1 MMPKPGSDAVN
12 HGGNGG
18 CPAVDERGVAR
29 PQHKI
34 CDIGAVEVKEHAAG
48 PDDGRPPITEAA
60 PFVVQTPVT
69 PLPRVVRPGYSGTL
83 REAMDPSA
91 RVTGVEPALAGRV
104 LLVDDEQRI
113 VNFVRRGLEA
123 EGLEVDT
130 AGGGE
135 EGLRLARSR
144 GYDLV
149 ILDLVMPD
157 IDGLSV
163 LQQILERKPSQP
175 VLVLSALSDTAS
187 KVRSLELG
195 AEDYLSKPFSL
206 EELLARVRARLRTAA
221 RADQTKLAVG
231 PTTLDLIRHQVDDG
245 RGPVPLAD
253 REFLLLQELMRH
265 AGRSVSKERLLSSVW
280 GYHFD
285 PGSNVVD
292 VYVRRLRAKLGPDAI
307 TTIRGVGYRFDAS

>member
-1 MMPKPGSDAVN
+1 
-12 HGGNGG
+12 
-18 CPAVDERGVAR
+18 
-29 PQHKI
+29 
-34 CDIGAVEVKEHAAG
+34 
-48 PDDGRPPITEAA
+48 
-60 PFVVQTPVT
+60 
-69 PLPRVVRPGYSGTL
+69 
-83 REAMDPSA
+83 
-91 RVTGVEPALAGRV
+91 V

-123 EGLEVDT
+123 EGLEVDP

-135 EGLRLARSR
+135 EGLQLALSRS
-144 GYDLV
+144 YDLV

-157 IDGLSV
+157 VDGLSV
-163 LQQILERKPSQP
+163 LQQILERKPTQS

-221 RADQTKLAVG
+221 RADQTKLVVG
-231 PTTLDLIRHQVDDG
+231 PTTLDLIRRQVDDG
-245 RGPVPLAD
+245 RGQVPLAD

-307 TTIRGVGYRFDAS
+307 STIRGVGYRFDAS